1 MRALTDRARL
11 REFMRRLGE
20 EADVETRVYL
30 TGGASA
36 VLEGWRESTI
46 DVDLKIVPDRD
57 RLLRAIPPLKEALQ
71 INVELASPDDFIPVR
86 DGWPDR
92 SPFVAREGRVSF
104 HHFEFAAQALAKI
117 ERGHAQDLA
126 DVDVM
131 LRRSLVN
138 AAGLREYFDAIEPML
153 YRFPAIDAASFRQ
166 AVLEVVGPVG

>member
-1 MRALTDRARL
+1 MKTVNVH
-11 REFMRRLGE
+11 
-20 EADVETRVYL
+20 EAKTHL
-30 TGGASA
+30 S
-36 VLEGWRESTI
+36 
-46 DVDLKIVPDRD
+46 
-57 RLLRAIPPLKEALQ
+57 RLL
-71 INVELASPDDFIPVR
+71 
-86 DGWPDR
+86 
-92 SPFVAREGRVSF
+92 ARV
-104 HHFEFAAQALAKI
+104 